1 MVLISSWKRR
11 FRWKIE
17 KSFKFFSV
25 NQIYIVNYQLKN
37 KHCWCAKL
45 CYKTYYSFCI
55 IFHFYFACFHTY
67 IHWSCVGAD
76 SFDFFTFTLQW
87 PVTFCQ
93 MNQRK
98 VGTTSMIYYVRI
110 FETTILK
117 LIFSLLIIINC
128 KDVIMVTNCLLF
140 LKCNMTAVPDNWIIH
155 GLW

>member
-98 VGTTSMIYYVRI
+98 VCTTCMIYYVRI

-140 LKCNMTAVPDNWIIH
+140 LKCNMTVVPDNWIIH

>member
-11 FRWKIE
+11 FQWKIE

-110 FETTILK
+110 FKTTILK

-140 LKCNMTAVPDNWIIH
+140 LKCNMTVVPDNWIIH